1 MATTSI
7 IKQVVIK
14 DKDALKRFV
23 DINNNENPLKLN
35 DVKIGQY
42 EQGKELLKR
51 FSSRNS
57 YQFESGNE

>member
-35 DVKIGQY
+35 DVKTGQY

-51 FSSRNS
+51 FSYR
-57 YQFESGNE
+57 